1 MKITDLTHTIHEEM
15 PVYPGTAGPK
25 FMPVNSYE
33 KDGFQETLLSM
44 YSHTGTH
51 MDPPAH
57 IFEGKITL
65 DKMPIDQF
73 VGKAVVIECSEL
85 AAGQQITMKYIE
97 KQRKEADEAEFIL
110 FHTGWDR
117 FWGMEEY
124 FGEYPYITEEVA
136 DYLIQNKKK
145 GVGLDVIGLDPVHDE
160 NLTLHK
166 KLFMEN
172 EMIIVENLTNLDKIG
187 GELFTFV
194 ALPLKYR
201 DADGSPIRAIALME
215 K

>member
-1 MKITDLTHTIHEEM
+1 MKIIDLTHTIHEEM

-33 KDGFQETLLSM
+33 KDGFKETLLSM

-51 MDPPAH
+51 MDSPAH
-57 IFEGKITL
+57 IFEGKLAL

-85 AAGQQITMKYIE
+85 AAGQQITMEYIE
-97 KQRKEADEAEFIL
+97 KQRKEADKAEFIL

-166 KLFMEN
+166 KLFVEN

-201 DADGSPIRAIALME
+201 DADGSPIRAIALVE

>member
-1 MKITDLTHTIHEEM
+1 
-15 PVYPGTAGPK
+15 
-25 FMPVNSYE
+25 
-33 KDGFQETLLSM
+33 M